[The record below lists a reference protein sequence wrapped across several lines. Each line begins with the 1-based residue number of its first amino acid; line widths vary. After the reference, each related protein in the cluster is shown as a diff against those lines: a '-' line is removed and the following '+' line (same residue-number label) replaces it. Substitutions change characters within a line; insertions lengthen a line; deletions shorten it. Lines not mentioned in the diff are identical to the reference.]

1 MLSWQW
7 QGIEEAERR
16 LARLASLSGLDTEL
30 EIGADEIVA
39 EARQEPPERSGQ
51 RYVRTHRLSGSWKR
65 SDARRAG
72 REVMVDVTNDTP
84 YGLFVQGDQQ
94 AEIHRGRWK
103 KLRTIGDDKR
113 GAIRAR
119 EQAWALKVW
128 RGQ

>member
-1 MLSWQW
+1 MLSWQF
-7 QGIEEAERR
+7 QGIDEAIRRIER
-16 LARLASLSGLDTEL
+16 LAALSGLDAEL
-30 EIGADEIVA
+30 EAGADAIVA
-39 EARQEPPERSGQ
+39 EARTEPPERPGQ

-103 KLRTIGDDKR
+103 KLRTIGDERR